1 MLSPDDIP
9 SRWPRGPGLHL
20 CNHSTPRPD
29 VRFATVRY
37 RRLLPLAVAGAV
49 MAAACGGASK
59 SDVFAKLEAT
69 EIEAEQVVT
78 AAVGADSLGGWER
91 SEHDGD
97 LLLCTQCRQ
106 TISQMRLNG
115 VFGPGRD
122 LMGSFTA
129 AAEELGGSVSPLG
142 PEGLRIQLGADLYQ
156 IEIRWDGTSVVA
168 WIITPSY
175 EPTSTAPN
183 SLG

>member
-1 MLSPDDIP
+1 
-9 SRWPRGPGLHL
+9 
-20 CNHSTPRPD
+20 
-29 VRFATVRY
+29 
-37 RRLLPLAVAGAV
+37 
-49 MAAACGGASK
+49 
-59 SDVFAKLEAT
+59 
-69 EIEAEQVVT
+69 
-78 AAVGADSLGGWER
+78 
-91 SEHDGD
+91 
-97 LLLCTQCRQ
+97 
-106 TISQMRLNG
+106 
-115 VFGPGRD
+115 
-122 LMGSFTA
+122 MGSFTA